1 MLASLF
7 MLAGLC
13 AFVLGSPEPVK
24 RENASASASYSSLL
38 ARISSLWEEL
48 IPPYSIYTEL
58 GGVPATDTGVIG
70 NPSAVEILQSQI
82 LESGFPA
89 WFSTLAPDAQS
100 WVLGIAMTAATII
113 PELASLEVEAGL
125 TTITT
130 STATATAPAS
140 TSASTTSHS
149 SGTMITT
156 TTKATTTSQVI
167 TTTQTS
173 SPASPST
180 SSSKAGAAPTKVIAG
195 FLGAVGF
202 LGLAVAL

>member
-1 MLASLF
+1 MT
-7 MLAGLC
+7 G
-13 AFVLGSPEPVK
+13 PENVK
-24 RENASASASYSSLL
+24 SYSDFQNL
-38 ARISSLWEEL
+38 R
-48 IPPYSIYTEL
+48 L

-70 NPSAVEILQSQI
+70 NPSAISILQSQI

-113 PELASLEVEAGL
+113 PEIASLEVEAGL
-125 TTITT
+125 TTYT
-130 STATATAPAS
+130 SSTATAPAS

-149 SGTMITT
+149 GSTTIT

-173 SPASPST
+173 SPASPSS

-195 FLGAVGF
+195 ILGAVGF

>member
-13 AFVLGSPEPVK
+13 TFVLASPEPVK
-24 RENASASASYSSLL
+24 SENASVSSIL
-38 ARISSLWEEL
+38 AKISSLWDEMV
-48 IPPYSIYTEL
+48 PPLSIYSEL

-70 NPSAVEILQSQI
+70 DPSAISILQSQI

-113 PELASLEVEAGL
+113 PEIASLEVEAGL
-125 TTITT
+125 TTFA
-130 STATATAPAS
+130 SSTATAPAS
-140 TSASTTSHS
+140 TSASTTSQS
-149 SGTMITT
+149 SGTMIA

-180 SSSKAGAAPTKVIAG
+180 SSSKAGAAPTNVIAG
-195 FLGAVGF
+195 ILGAVGF
-202 LGLAVAL
+202 FGLAVAL

>member
-1 MLASLF
+1 MIAASGLF
-7 MLAGLC
+7 Y
-13 AFVLGSPEPVK
+13 
-24 RENASASASYSSLL
+24 ASRVSSSL
-38 ARISSLWEEL
+38 ISRTKYGSSFMTGPDNVKSHSDFQNLR
-48 IPPYSIYTEL
+48 L

-70 NPSAVEILQSQI
+70 NPSAISILQSQI

-113 PELASLEVEAGL
+113 PEIASLEVEAGL
-125 TTITT
+125 TTYT
-130 STATATAPAS
+130 SSAATAPAS

-149 SGTMITT
+149 SNTMVA